1 MKIHNWL
8 KGLGYP
14 ETTEQFKKV
23 TTDEDGLRDRE
34 EIYSD
39 GSLHIL
45 NSNYNSIAIVKFS
58 QLFPINLTSLQFEA
72 TDTDVNYFTA
82 EVTFKYTVYNIVEPD
97 GRTPL

>member
-14 ETTEQFKKV
+14 ETTEQFKNV